1 MAKNYGSL
9 QIKDRVFEVKDA
21 ILSGKLKRSGPIEWF
36 LQVDAKEAKYGGIL
50 WSPRAYSD
58 NYLSVYMTCL
68 I

>member
-9 QIKDRVFEVKDA
+9 QIKGHVFQVKDA